1 MSFVTSIINKFRS
14 KPTFCSAI
22 IAAAGFSSRMG
33 GDDKLLLD
41 INGKPVLVHALAA
54 FQNSGSINEIIIVST
69 PDKFEHIG
77 MLCRHYGID
86 KAIRIMAGG
95 RTRAESVL
103 NGILAVSKGAQV
115 IAIHDGARP
124 CVDDGVIARAISAV
138 SKHHAVAPAV
148 PVSSTLKRAENRT
161 VVETVDRND
170 LFEIQ
175 TPQVFTVDIIKAALQ
190 SAVDRSVDIT
200 DDCMAV
206 ELMGIPVYLSEGSR
220 SNIKVTT
227 SEDIVFAEVI
237 LRKHKEEADQ
247 VLKIV

>member
-1 MSFVTSIINKFRS
+1 MSFVTSLINKFRG
-14 KPTFCSAI
+14 KPPFCSAI

-41 INGKPVLVHALAA
+41 INGKPVLVHALIA
-54 FQNSGSINEIIIVST
+54 FQNTSAVNEIIIVST

-86 KAIRIMAGG
+86 KATKIMAGG
-95 RTRAESVL
+95 QTRTESVL

-124 CVDDGVIARAISAV
+124 CVDAGVIERAISAV
-138 SKHHAVAPAV
+138 SKHHGVAPAV
-148 PVSSTLKRAENRT
+148 PVSSTLKRAENGT

-175 TPQVFTVDIIKAALQ
+175 TPQVFTVEIIKAALQ
-190 SAVDRSVDIT
+190 SAIDKSVDIT

-227 SEDIVFAEVI
+227 SEDIVIAEAI
-237 LRKHKEEADQ
+237 LRKQKVEADIILE
-247 VLKIV
+247 VV